1 MDNENERPETERAET
16 EPLETE
22 PLETERPAANSRD
35 ALAQFAEEAASAAPA
50 VDEPVRPS
58 TSGVT
63 AGWGPGQPQGG
74 WNPYAAA
81 ETPTSPLVPPWGSSV
96 PTAPPAGEPWG
107 SSVPTPPAG
116 TPAWEPTVP
125 TPPAGTPAWEPTAP
139 TPPAGTP
146 AWHTWQST
154 TPTTPVA
161 QVPPPPGWGW
171 PEQQPPSWVP
181 MQPPVAGQQPTGA
194 PFPQAGWPQVAA
206 GSSGMGQP
214 PIGGGYVPG
223 SGGPEPERSQR
234 LRRIVVAGLGAVLLL
249 GAVAGGVYIGRSS
262 NRTPSQTTASETI
275 PSPSKSGNPGTN
287 AKINVAAIAAKVD
300 PAVVDI
306 TSILGASGTGDEA
319 AGTGMILTPNG
330 EVLTNN
336 HVIADGTS
344 ITAQIDGAGK
354 TYQVLVL
361 GTDPTQ
367 DVALV
372 QLVGASGLPTV
383 SIGNS
388 AQLQVGDP
396 VVAIGNA
403 LDLKGPETVTQGIVS
418 ALNRS
423 ISASDAGTGAT
434 ENLNGLVQTDAP
446 INPGNSGG
454 PLVNARGQVIGM
466 DTAAASGSS
475 TQSATDVG
483 FAIPINQAV
492 AIGQQIQEGRA
503 SSTVIINNKGFI
515 GVQVISISE
524 AESEANGF
532 YGQFPTPGTSSGAY
546 VAGVLQGTPA
556 VQAGLQIGDVITGV
570 NGSTVSS
577 PQALGTVLSNDKPG
591 QAVSVTWVEPSGVRH
606 TASITLVARPVA

>member
-1 MDNENERPETERAET
+1 MDENERPEMEPPGTERPETER
-16 EPLETE
+16 
-22 PLETERPAANSRD
+22 LETERPETERPETETGG
-35 ALAQFAEEAASAAPA
+35 ALAQSAEAAPAAPA
-50 VDEPVRPS
+50 VGEPSRPD
-58 TSGVT
+58 TSALTGAWV
-63 AGWGPGQPQGG
+63 PRQPQSG
-74 WNPYAAA
+74 WNPYGAA
-81 ETPTSPLVPPWGSSV
+81 EV
-96 PTAPPAGEPWG
+96 PTPPPAPPAPPW
-107 SSVPTPPAG
+107 SSGLPTPPAG
-116 TPAWEPTVP
+116 TAAWESTVPMPPAGVPAWESTVP
-125 TPPAGTPAWEPTAP
+125 TPPAGTPAWQS
-139 TPPAGTP
+139 
-146 AWHTWQST
+146 WQST
-154 TPTTPVA
+154 TPTPPVP
-161 QVPPPPGWGW
+161 PPPPGWGW

-181 MQPPVAGQQPTGA
+181 MQPPAGGQPPAGA

-206 GSSGMGQP
+206 GSSGIGQP
-214 PIGGGYVPG
+214 PTGEGDAPESGEPG
-223 SGGPEPERSQR
+223 NPHG
-234 LRRIVVAGLGAVLLL
+234 LRRIVLVGLGAVLLL

-275 PSPSKSGNPGTN
+275 PSPSKSSNPGTN

-383 SIGNS
+383 TIGNS

-418 ALNRS
+418 ALDRS

-434 ENLNGLVQTDAP
+434 ENLNGLIQTDAP

-454 PLVNARGQVIGM
+454 PLVNASGQVIGM

-483 FAIPINQAV
+483 FAIPVNQAV
-492 AIGQQIQEGRA
+492 AVAQQIQQGKA

-524 AESEANGF
+524 AESQDNGF
-532 YGQFPTPGTSSGAY
+532 YGQFPTPGTNSGAY

-556 VQAGLQIGDVITGV
+556 VQAGLQVGDVITAV

-591 QAVSVTWVEPSGVRH
+591 QAVSVTWVEPSGAHH